1 MSRRSYYYKLVG
13 KSQEEINR
21 QEEVLQEIYR
31 IAEEFPRY
39 GYRRITHQLRR
50 CGFTTNHKKVLK
62 IMREN
67 RLLCEGKRRFVVTTN
82 SKHDYPIY
90 PNLIKA
96 LEVSRLNQ
104 VWAADITYV
113 GIRQG
118 FVYLAAIL
126 DAFSR
131 KGIGWA
137 VSGRI
142 DTNLIR
148 LWRSVLRMAIN
159 SRGNIAGIIHH
170 SDQGV
175 QYASDDYV
183 KELTEHKFLIS
194 MSRKG
199 NPYDNAMMESFMKTL
214 KYEEVYLWDYET
226 LGDVQN
232 RIPYFIEEVYN
243 KKRLHSSLGYR
254 PPDEYEELILSGKVE
269 VANV

>member
-1 MSRRSYYYKLVG
+1 MSRRSYYYKPVG

-21 QEEVLQEIYR
+21 QEEVLREIQL
-31 IAEEFPRY
+31 IAAEYPRY
-39 GYRRITHQLRR
+39 GYRRITHYLRR
-50 CGFTTNHKKVLK
+50 CGLTTNHKKVLR

-82 SKHDYPIY
+82 SKHGYPVY

-96 LEVSRLNQ
+96 LEISRLNQ
-104 VWAADITYV
+104 VWVADITYV

-118 FVYLAAIL
+118 FVYLSAIL
-126 DAFSR
+126 DGLSR
-131 KGIGWA
+131 KGVGWA
-137 VSGRI
+137 ISGRI
-142 DTNLIR
+142 DTNLT
-148 LWRSVLRMAIN
+148 LGALRMAIN
-159 SRGNIAGIIHH
+159 NRGGIAGIIHH

-199 NPYDNAMMESFMKTL
+199 NPYDNAIMESFMKTL

-269 VANV
+269 VAHV

>member
-1 MSRRSYYYKLVG
+1 MSRRSYYYKAVV
-13 KSQEEINR
+13 KSREEINR
-21 QEEVLQEIYR
+21 QEEVLQEIHR
-31 IAEEFPRY
+31 IAEEYPRY

-50 CGFTTNHKKVLK
+50 CGLTTNHKKVIR

-67 RLLCEGKRRFVVTTN
+67 RLLCEGKRRFIITTN
-82 SKHDYPIY
+82 SKHGYPIY
-90 PNLIKA
+90 PNLIKGM
-96 LEVSRLNQ
+96 EVSRLNQ

-113 GIRQG
+113 GIRRG

-126 DAFSR
+126 DGFSR

-142 DTNLIR
+142 DTKLT
-148 LWRSVLRMAIN
+148 LGALRMAIN
-159 SRGNIAGIIHH
+159 SRGVMTGIIHH

-183 KELTEHKFLIS
+183 KELTEHKFQIS

-226 LGDVQN
+226 LEDVQKL
-232 RIPYFIEEVYN
+232 IPYFIEEVYN

-254 PPDEYEELILSGKVE
+254 PPDEYEELILSGKTK
-269 VANV
+269 VAYV

>member
-1 MSRRSYYYKLVG
+1 MSRRSYYYKPVG

-21 QEEVLQEIYR
+21 QEEVLQEIHR
-31 IAEEFPRY
+31 IAEEYPRY
-39 GYRRITHQLRR
+39 GYRRITHQLAR
-50 CGFTTNHKKVLK
+50 CGLTTNHKKVLK

-67 RLLCEGKRRFVVTTN
+67 RLLCDGKRRFIHTTDSN
-82 SKHDYPIY
+82 HSYPIY
-90 PNLIKA
+90 PNLLRG
-96 LEVSRLNQ
+96 LEIRRLNQ
-104 VWAADITYV
+104 AWVADITYV
-113 GIRQG
+113 GIRRG

-126 DAFSR
+126 DGFSR

-142 DTNLIR
+142 DTNLT
-148 LWRSVLRMAIN
+148 LGALRMAVN
-159 SRGNIAGIIHH
+159 SRGVMSGIIHH

-175 QYASDDYV
+175 QYASTDYV
-183 KELTEHKFLIS
+183 KELTGHKFLIS

-199 NPYDNAMMESFMKTL
+199 NPYDNAIMESFMKTL
-214 KYEEVYLWDYET
+214 KYEEVELWDYET

-269 VANV
+269 VAYV